1 VRLTVLS
8 SREVFSEV
16 EGLKNEMV
24 EALKQL
30 ISVPAVAPEN
40 GGEGELAK
48 AEKLIQLIASAGFSR
63 VERYDAMD
71 QRVPGGKRPNIVAYL
86 EGEVETPRLWVV
98 THLDVVPADA
108 STWKVTEP
116 FMPISTR
123 DRVYGRGSED
133 NGQAVV
139 AALYAVKAL
148 AHLGRKPKRTF
159 AVAFVSDEEQ
169 GSTYGIQHLI
179 KLGLFNASDL
189 VVVPDGGSGDGAFI
203 EVAEKSL
210 LWFKLQTTGRQVH
223 ASLPNRGL
231 NAHRVGMQVALALD
245 QKLHEKYSL
254 KDSFYTVPESTFEPT
269 KKERNVDAV
278 NIVPGEDIVYF
289 DCRILPDYEIDDVLA
304 TVAELTENYAKKTG
318 ATVKVE
324 VIQKQAA
331 PPMKNTDAPVVTLLK
346 QALKE
351 ARGLNATVGGI
362 GGGTCAA
369 FFRKAG
375 IPAAVWSTIDE
386 VAHQPDEYAKIE
398 NLVEDAKVFALLALL

>member
-1 VRLTVLS
+1 VLS

>member
-48 AEKLIQLIASAGFSR
+48 AEKLMQLIASARFSR

-139 AALYAVKAL
+139 AALYAAKAL

-289 DCRILPDYEIDDVLA
+289 DCRILPDYEVDDVLA

>member
-1 VRLTVLS
+1 MRLTVLS

-139 AALYAVKAL
+139 AALYAAKAL

>member
-1 VRLTVLS
+1 
-8 SREVFSEV
+8 
-16 EGLKNEMV
+16 
-24 EALKQL
+24 
-30 ISVPAVAPEN
+30 
-40 GGEGELAK
+40 
-48 AEKLIQLIASAGFSR
+48 
-63 VERYDAMD
+63 
-71 QRVPGGKRPNIVAYL
+71 
-86 EGEVETPRLWVV
+86 
-98 THLDVVPADA
+98 
-108 STWKVTEP
+108 
-116 FMPISTR
+116 MPISTR

-139 AALYAVKAL
+139 AALYAAKAL

-398 NLVEDAKVFALLALL
+398 NLVKDAKVFALLALL

>member
-1 VRLTVLS
+1 MS

>member
-1 VRLTVLS
+1 MS

-139 AALYAVKAL
+139 AALYAAKAL

>member
-139 AALYAVKAL
+139 AALYAAKAL

>member
-139 AALYAVKAL
+139 AALYAAKAL

-254 KDSFYTVPESTFEPT
+254 KDSFYIVPESTFEPT